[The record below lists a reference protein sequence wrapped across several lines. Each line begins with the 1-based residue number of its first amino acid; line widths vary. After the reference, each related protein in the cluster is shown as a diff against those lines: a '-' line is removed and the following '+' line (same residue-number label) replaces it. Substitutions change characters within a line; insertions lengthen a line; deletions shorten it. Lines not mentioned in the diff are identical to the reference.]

1 MTDDQTPGQEPS
13 TDATAKVSGP
23 DIPVVPPNGRRSR
36 RGAAAGVLLAAAVAV
51 TGVVVLASGG
61 ADDGKAAPLTWGTC
75 SPVFGFDEVFECA
88 TLEVPLDHSEPGAK
102 KISLALVRLPAEGAR
117 KGILLTNPGG
127 PGGSG
132 LRFVSDAGESLAS
145 DVRLRGFDIV
155 GFDPRGVGA
164 SSPVTCYEDADLDEF
179 MYLDDTPDNDRE
191 QALFDKWDADETD
204 ACVTKFGGDLRHYST
219 EATARDMDLIRAAMG
234 EEKMSFLGISYGT
247 HLGGVYASLFPGRLQ
262 AMMLDGGYD
271 RESDSVEEE
280 YLTQAR
286 GFEESFGKW
295 ALWCQE
301 QAASCAFRSADVRG
315 AWIELHDRLDKESL
329 VTTSGR
335 EANHRVLR
343 AATIAMLYSR
353 QTWSYLG
360 EFMAEAA
367 RGDGDGILAYADFW
381 NGRQKDGTWDNDRTA
396 QGVIL
401 CASGLGRTNPPDPAA
416 LVEKMRTIAP
426 WYSMGV
432 EADDFD
438 DVECDKAYGDG
449 KVFPV
454 SYSGS
459 APVVV
464 VGGLRDPATPFR
476 WSEELAARLGPSS
489 RLVSVDADGHS
500 HIIGSECL
508 NSIASRLFNS
518 GVLPAAGTKC

>member
-1 MTDDQTPGQEPS
+1 MTDQNTPAPDAPS
-13 TDATAKVSGP
+13 LH
-23 DIPVVPPNGRRSR
+23 RRPR
-36 RGAAAGVLLAAAVAV
+36 RGTTVAVLLAVAVAI
-51 TGVVVLASGG
+51 TGFAALGPG
-61 ADDGKAAPLTWGTC
+61 APDDGRADTLVWDTC
-75 SPVFGFDEVFECA
+75 SPLLEFDNSFQCA
-88 TLEVPLDHSEPGAK
+88 TLGVPLNHAQPGGK

-132 LRFVSDAGESLAS
+132 LGFMRDFAADLDKEVQLGEY
-145 DVRLRGFDIV
+145 DIV

-164 SSPVTCYEDADLDEF
+164 SSPVVCHEDADIAEW
-179 MYLDDTPDNDRE
+179 MYLDDTPDNEAE
-191 QALFDKWDADETD
+191 QALYDKWGEDESD
-204 ACVTKFGGDLRHYST
+204 ECVEKFGNDLRHYST

-234 EEKMSFLGISYGT
+234 EETMSFLGISYGT
-247 HLGGVYASLFPGRLQ
+247 HLGAVYASLFPDRVQ

-271 RESDSVEEE
+271 READTVDED

-286 GFEESFGKW
+286 GFEESFDRW

-301 QAASCAFRSADVRG
+301 QAGSCAFRSTDVRA
-315 AWIELHDRLDKESL
+315 AWVDLHDHLDAESI

-343 AATIAMLYSR
+343 RATIALLYAR
-353 QTWSYLG
+353 DLWPTLG
-360 EFMAEAA
+360 QYVAA
-367 RGDGDGILAYADFW
+367 AAQGNGDDILRVADIF
-381 NGRQKDGTWDNDRTA
+381 NGRREDGSWGNDRTA
-396 QGVIL
+396 QYVIS

-416 LVEKMRTIAP
+416 LVEKMRTVAP

-432 EADDFD
+432 EVEDFD

-476 WSEELAARLGPSS
+476 WSEELAARLGDSA

-500 HIIGSECL
+500 HIIGSQCV

>member
-247 HLGGVYASLFPGRLQ
+247 HLGAVYASLFPDRVQ
-262 AMMLDGGYD
+262 SMMLDGGYD
-271 RESDSVEEE
+271 PEADTMEEE

-286 GFEESFGKW
+286 GFEESFDRW
-295 ALWCQE
+295 AYWCQE

-315 AWIELHDRLDKESL
+315 AWVDLYDRLDAESI

-335 EANHRVLR
+335 EANHRVLKT
-343 AATIAMLYSR
+343 ATIAMLYSR
-353 QTWSYLG
+353 EAWSYLG
-360 EFMAEAA
+360 EILADAA
-367 RGDGDGILAYADFW
+367 RGDGEAVLSSADSYRGRRPDGGW
-381 NGRQKDGTWDNDRTA
+381 GNDTTA
-396 QGVIL
+396 QYVIS
-401 CASGLGRTNPPDPAA
+401 CSSGFGETSPPDPVALLAKLRAA
-416 LVEKMRTIAP
+416 AP
-426 WYSMGV
+426 WYSMGTEV
-432 EADDFD
+432 EDFED
-438 DVECDKAYGDG
+438 IECDKAYGDG

-500 HIIGSECL
+500 HIIGSECV